1 MELSINYKAVEI
13 IRRHF
18 CDIIWNTC
26 TPLGSYFPRALS
38 LLNILAYIKMS
49 YAGKQDVIQDSQ
61 YRKVF

>member
-13 IRRHF
+13 IRRH
-18 CDIIWNTC
+18 

>member
-13 IRRHF
+13 IRRH
-18 CDIIWNTC
+18 
-26 TPLGSYFPRALS
+26 GSYFPRALS